1 MCINRKTDEKMR
13 NKKISAFITALIFA
27 VVVIFSGCTSDDNS
41 ATTETV
47 KSTAA
52 TEKTTAETTADKTD
66 ETENLTAST
75 DAQEETAAQSTQNVQ
90 ATEKQENTGN
100 GNSDKTPVATSP
112 EATTQQATEPATAKP
127 TEAPTEP
134 QAKTCTININ
144 CSTILN
150 NMDKLKEEKKA
161 IVPANGVIL
170 SGCEIEVQEG
180 DSVYDILVRACQQNK
195 IHMDADYTPAY
206 GSAYIKGIANLYERD
221 CGSLSGWT
229 YRVNGVFPGVGC
241 SSYDAN
247 EGDVIE
253 FLYTCDLGAD
263 VGNGFN
269 G

>member
-1 MCINRKTDEKMR
+1 
-13 NKKISAFITALIFA
+13 
-27 VVVIFSGCTSDDNS
+27 
-41 ATTETV
+41 
-47 KSTAA
+47 
-52 TEKTTAETTADKTD
+52 
-66 ETENLTAST
+66 
-75 DAQEETAAQSTQNVQ
+75 
-90 ATEKQENTGN
+90 
-100 GNSDKTPVATSP
+100 
-112 EATTQQATEPATAKP
+112 
-127 TEAPTEP
+127 
-134 QAKTCTININ
+134 
-144 CSTILN
+144 
-150 NMDKLKEEKKA
+150 MDKLKEEKKG

-180 DSVYDILVRACQQNK
+180 DSVYDVLVRACRQNK

-221 CGSLSGWT
+221 CGGLSGWT
-229 YRVNGVFPGVGC
+229 YRVNGVFPSVGC

>member
-1 MCINRKTDEKMR
+1 MMR
-13 NKKISAFITALIFA
+13 MSKKRISALLMALTLA
-27 VVVIFSGCTSDDNS
+27 VVMIFSGCTSDDNS

-47 KSTAA
+47 KSTAT
-52 TEKTTAETTADKTD
+52 TEKTTAEGTTDKTD
-66 ETENLTAST
+66 ETENLTSST
-75 DAQEETAAQSTQNVQ
+75 DAQEETAAQSTQDVK
-90 ATEKQENTGN
+90 ATEKQENSN
-100 GNSDKTPVATSP
+100 SGNSDKTPVATAP
-112 EATTQQATEPATAKP
+112 ESTTQQATEPATAKP

-150 NMDKLKEEKKA
+150 NMDKLKEEKKG

-180 DSVYDILVRACQQNK
+180 DSVYDVLVRACQQNK

-229 YRVNGVFPGVGC
+229 YRVNGVLPSVGC